1 MSKFRKITL
10 ISAAIVF
17 TGVLVYKSRKANT
30 KKRIMQVSNEGYET
44 APDVLYPRENK
55 RFKKLHLGPVL
66 PHHSL

>member
-1 MSKFRKITL
+1 MSKYHKISL

-17 TGVLVYKSRKANT
+17 TGSLVYKARQANT
-30 KKRIMQVSNEGYET
+30 QKRIMQVSNEGYET
-44 APDVLYPRENK
+44 APDVLYPKENK